1 MTELLNELQLALTS
15 YALVTAFALVGLTV
29 LVSYWFSRRFTA
41 GRVHGS
47 AIAIM
52 IGLAMAYVGG
62 VMTGGSKGVADFPML
77 AGVGLMGGAMLR
89 DLAIVATA
97 FGVRMEEF
105 RSTGLSGVVSLLAG
119 MVSAFIIG
127 GIVAYVAGY
136 RDAVSV
142 TTIAAGAATFI
153 VGPVTGSALG
163 ASSDVIALSIAVG
176 LVKAVVVMIGTPFV
190 AKYIGLDN
198 PRSAL
203 IFGGLVGTTSG
214 VAGGLAAT
222 DAKLVPYGAMTATF
236 YTGIGCLLGP
246 SLFYMVIR
254 ALLGP

>member
-1 MTELLNELQLALTS
+1 VTELLNELQLALTS